1 MKRILLDRPAAYN
14 LAKLATEI
22 QAAESR
28 IIAVN
33 EVDCGSEGVKVAV
46 YTEDGVTLSEAT
58 LAAIVAAHDPTPPTP
73 QPTLEQR
80 LAEALERIAV
90 LEQAQATLG
99 AEVGKVT
106 ALGAMS
112 QPIE

>member
-1 MKRILLDRPAAYN
+1 MLVFNRATAQAVGTGTRLEDIIIPHGLAAADVIIIDN
-14 LAKLATEI
+14 PGI
-22 QAAESR
+22 ESG
-28 IIAVN
+28 IISGRYAGARFV
-33 EVDCGSEGVKVAV
+33 
-46 YTEDGVTLSEAT
+46 DGVAEPIEA
-58 LAAIVAAHDPTPPTP
+58 PPREP
-73 QPTLEQR
+73 PVPEPTLEQR

-99 AEVGKVT
+99 AEVSKVT

>member
-1 MKRILLDRPAAYN
+1 MKRILTPAPATYHLN
-14 LAKLATEI
+14 KLSAAI
-22 QAAESR
+22 QAQIPEVICINEVTTDR
-28 IIAVN
+28 KYIAVY
-33 EVDCGSEGVKVAV
+33 C
-46 YTEDGVTLSEAT
+46 EDSVTLNEQA
-58 LAAIVAAHDPTPPTP
+58 LAAIVLAHDPTPPTP